1 MLQRWDSDRDSLLMM
16 QKDRNCPD
24 YSDRIKR
31 MIPEARARQKAKEE
45 ERAQARARTDTDA
58 ARHADLLTDK
68 DIGTSMADSFSRYG
82 VAAPKPAED
91 NSSNGQTLKN
101 APPKTP
107 PVQLVA
113 KGMTV
118 EPQKPTNNASG
129 ASTNSFNIP
138 APCQDLKGK
147 YGCQTAGAVVTNH
160 PPSLLSGQ
168 AQIINRP
175 KQWVPGGVAPDV
187 QAEILQLASSL
198 LDTSDTD
205 PVRVTLKRRL
215 ERRLAEHHVALKTK
229 DLACLQ
235 PVHSS
240 GPRMVDVPLRWT
252 YAQIKKEGIDR
263 SGLCKDAG
271 TGDALKLCRDN
282 MFGQAVMW
290 AEPEIAA
297 LCRAGNPKQDVEVV
311 GDCARRKFMNA
322 AASGIVSAPLPA
334 NASISETCN
343 PRAPSKQR
351 IEALRNRLRAALAA
365 ARSRGANQAE
375 AAGDGPQK
383 PFLDS
388 NVQSEVPPPS
398 PSVATDEDEA
408 YCSYM
413 ARQDVRG

>member
-138 APCQDLKGK
+138 TPCQDLKGK

-160 PPSLLSGQ
+160 PPSLLSGKRKSSIGQ
-168 AQIINRP
+168 SSGCRAVSPLMFRP
-175 KQWVPGGVAPDV
+175 KFCSLRVLCSIPRIP
-187 QAEILQLASSL
+187 IRCAS
-198 LDTSDTD
+198 
-205 PVRVTLKRRL
+205 R
-215 ERRLAEHHVALKTK
+215 
-229 DLACLQ
+229 
-235 PVHSS
+235 
-240 GPRMVDVPLRWT
+240 
-252 YAQIKKEGIDR
+252 
-263 SGLCKDAG
+263 
-271 TGDALKLCRDN
+271 
-282 MFGQAVMW
+282 
-290 AEPEIAA
+290 
-297 LCRAGNPKQDVEVV
+297 
-311 GDCARRKFMNA
+311 
-322 AASGIVSAPLPA
+322 
-334 NASISETCN
+334 
-343 PRAPSKQR
+343 
-351 IEALRNRLRAALAA
+351 
-365 ARSRGANQAE
+365 
-375 AAGDGPQK
+375 
-383 PFLDS
+383 
-388 NVQSEVPPPS
+388 
-398 PSVATDEDEA
+398 
-408 YCSYM
+408 
-413 ARQDVRG
+413 